1 MSFSNDVKNELS
13 RLETNEVCCD
23 KAELLGVLRMSGAI
37 VIRGMNIGI
46 HFSTE
51 NAALARR
58 VLQILKNN
66 YQVQTE
72 VVITRSR
79 RLKKNNRYQVRVLPA
94 PQVNI
99 AMTELQLLSIESD
112 LKNPLLTK
120 QCCKRAFLRGA
131 FLGGGSISRPSSDY
145 HLEMVTGNED
155 FARSII
161 KVMHTFSM
169 KAKLTDRKNDYIV
182 YLKDG
187 ESITNFLRVIGA
199 HNSMMEL
206 ENARVL
212 KEMRNMMKP
221 DVIVHF
227 PGKRDIIID
236 SKVSLKAYMA
246 YLAAE
251 DDAMRAFH
259 IKEHVAS
266 VRRHIDQ
273 LASKR
278 YDKYHINSLDYV
290 MLFIPNEPSYFMAME
305 ADNKLWNYAYK
316 KNIVLISPSNLI
328 STLFV
333 VNSLWTRERQ
343 QRDVQKI
350 VDTANAIYDK
360 FVNFTDNFT
369 KIDVA
374 LKKADEA
381 YTEAFKQLTSGKG
394 NITKRL
400 NELKEQG
407 LLTTTKQIPDG
418 FLDGE

>member
-1 MSFSNDVKNELS
+1 MKGGGRLSFSNDVKNELS

-23 KAELLGVLRMSGAI
+23 KAEVLGVLGMSGAI
-37 VIRGMNIGI
+37 VIRGMNFGI

-94 PQVNI
+94 PQVSI
-99 AMTELQLLSIESD
+99 AMNELQLLSMESD
-112 LKNPLLTK
+112 LKNPLLNK

-206 ENARVL
+206 ENVRVL
-212 KEMRNMMKP
+212 KEMRNN
-221 DVIVHF
+221 VNRRVNCETANL
-227 PGKRDIIID
+227 GKVVKAAVRQVNCIKFID
-236 SKVSLKAYMA
+236 
-246 YLAAE
+246 
-251 DDAMRAFH
+251 
-259 IKEHVAS
+259 EHMGLSELPQAL
-266 VRRHIDQ
+266 Q
-273 LASKR
+273 
-278 YDKYHINSLDYV
+278 
-290 MLFIPNEPSYFMAME
+290 
-305 ADNKLWNYAYK
+305 
-316 KNIVLISPSNLI
+316 
-328 STLFV
+328 
-333 VNSLWTRERQ
+333 
-343 QRDVQKI
+343 
-350 VDTANAIYDK
+350 DTARLRLEYPDA
-360 FVNFTDNFT
+360 
-369 KIDVA
+369 
-374 LKKADEA
+374 
-381 YTEAFKQLTSGKG
+381 S
-394 NITKRL
+394 L
-400 NELKEQG
+400 NELVEYSGGIGKSGINHRLKKLQEMAVG
-407 LLTTTKQIPDG
+407 LGMEVEKA
-418 FLDGE
+418 

>member
-99 AMTELQLLSIESD
+99 AMTELQLLSMESD

-199 HNSMMEL
+199 HNSMMEF
-206 ENARVL
+206 EGVRVL
-212 KEMRNMMKP
+212 KEMRNN
-221 DVIVHF
+221 VN
-227 PGKRDIIID
+227 
-236 SKVSLKAYMA
+236 
-246 YLAAE
+246 
-251 DDAMRAFH
+251 
-259 IKEHVAS
+259 
-266 VRRHIDQ
+266 RR
-273 LASKR
+273 
-278 YDKYHINSLDYV
+278 
-290 MLFIPNEPSYFMAME
+290 
-305 ADNKLWNYAYK
+305 
-316 KNIVLISPSNLI
+316 
-328 STLFV
+328 
-333 VNSLWTRERQ
+333 VNCE
-343 QRDVQKI
+343 
-350 VDTANAIYDK
+350 TANLGKVVKAAVRQVNCIK
-360 FVNFTDNFT
+360 F
-369 KIDVA
+369 IDEHMGLSKLPEA
-374 LKKADEA
+374 LQETAKLRLKYPEA
-381 YTEAFKQLTSGKG
+381 S
-394 NITKRL
+394 L
-400 NELKEQG
+400 NELVEYSGGIGKSGINHRLKKLQEMAIG
-407 LLTTTKQIPDG
+407 LGMEVEKD
-418 FLDGE
+418 

>member
-58 VLQILKNN
+58 VLQILKSN

-94 PQVNI
+94 PQVSI
-99 AMTELQLLSIESD
+99 AMTELQLLSMESD

-199 HNSMMEL
+199 HNSMMEF
-206 ENARVL
+206 EGVRVL
-212 KEMRNMMKP
+212 KEMRNN
-221 DVIVHF
+221 VNRRVNCETANL
-227 PGKRDIIID
+227 
-236 SKVSLKAYMA
+236 SKVVKAA
-246 YLAAE
+246 V
-251 DDAMRAFH
+251 RQVNC
-259 IKEHVAS
+259 IKFIDEHMGLSELPQAL
-266 VRRHIDQ
+266 Q
-273 LASKR
+273 
-278 YDKYHINSLDYV
+278 
-290 MLFIPNEPSYFMAME
+290 
-305 ADNKLWNYAYK
+305 
-316 KNIVLISPSNLI
+316 
-328 STLFV
+328 
-333 VNSLWTRERQ
+333 
-343 QRDVQKI
+343 
-350 VDTANAIYDK
+350 DTARLRLEYPDA
-360 FVNFTDNFT
+360 
-369 KIDVA
+369 
-374 LKKADEA
+374 
-381 YTEAFKQLTSGKG
+381 S
-394 NITKRL
+394 L
-400 NELKEQG
+400 NELVEYSGGIGKSGINHRLKKLQEMAVG
-407 LLTTTKQIPDG
+407 LGMEVEKA
-418 FLDGE
+418 

>member
-1 MSFSNDVKNELS
+1 MKGGSRLSFSNDVKNELS

-23 KAELLGVLRMSGAI
+23 KAEVLGVLRMSGAI

-94 PQVNI
+94 PQVSI
-99 AMTELQLLSIESD
+99 AMNELQLLSMESD
-112 LKNPLLTK
+112 LKNPLLNK

-155 FARSII
+155 FAHSII

-206 ENARVL
+206 ENVRVL
-212 KEMRNMMKP
+212 KEMRNN
-221 DVIVHF
+221 VNRRVNCETANL
-227 PGKRDIIID
+227 GKVVKAAVRQVNCIKFID
-236 SKVSLKAYMA
+236 
-246 YLAAE
+246 
-251 DDAMRAFH
+251 
-259 IKEHVAS
+259 EHMGLSELPQAL
-266 VRRHIDQ
+266 Q
-273 LASKR
+273 
-278 YDKYHINSLDYV
+278 
-290 MLFIPNEPSYFMAME
+290 
-305 ADNKLWNYAYK
+305 
-316 KNIVLISPSNLI
+316 
-328 STLFV
+328 
-333 VNSLWTRERQ
+333 
-343 QRDVQKI
+343 
-350 VDTANAIYDK
+350 DTARLRLEYPDA
-360 FVNFTDNFT
+360 
-369 KIDVA
+369 
-374 LKKADEA
+374 
-381 YTEAFKQLTSGKG
+381 S
-394 NITKRL
+394 L
-400 NELKEQG
+400 NELVEYSGGIGKSGINHRLKKLQEMAVG
-407 LLTTTKQIPDG
+407 LGMEVEKG
-418 FLDGE
+418 

>member
-99 AMTELQLLSIESD
+99 AMTELQLLSMESD

-199 HNSMMEL
+199 HNSMMEF
-206 ENARVL
+206 EGVRVL
-212 KEMRNMMKP
+212 KEMRNN
-221 DVIVHF
+221 VN
-227 PGKRDIIID
+227 
-236 SKVSLKAYMA
+236 
-246 YLAAE
+246 
-251 DDAMRAFH
+251 
-259 IKEHVAS
+259 
-266 VRRHIDQ
+266 RR
-273 LASKR
+273 
-278 YDKYHINSLDYV
+278 
-290 MLFIPNEPSYFMAME
+290 
-305 ADNKLWNYAYK
+305 
-316 KNIVLISPSNLI
+316 
-328 STLFV
+328 
-333 VNSLWTRERQ
+333 VNCE
-343 QRDVQKI
+343 
-350 VDTANAIYDK
+350 TANLGKVVKAAVRQVNCIK
-360 FVNFTDNFT
+360 F
-369 KIDVA
+369 IDEHMGLSELPEA
-374 LKKADEA
+374 LQETAKLRLKYPEA
-381 YTEAFKQLTSGKG
+381 S
-394 NITKRL
+394 L
-400 NELKEQG
+400 NELVEYSGGIGKSGINHRLKKLQEMAIG
-407 LLTTTKQIPDG
+407 LGMEVEKD
-418 FLDGE
+418 

>member
-23 KAELLGVLRMSGAI
+23 KAEVLGVLRMSGAI

-94 PQVNI
+94 PQVSI
-99 AMTELQLLSIESD
+99 AMNELQLLSVESD
-112 LKNPLLTK
+112 LKNPLLNK

-206 ENARVL
+206 ENVRVL
-212 KEMRNMMKP
+212 KEMRNN
-221 DVIVHF
+221 VNRRVNCETANL
-227 PGKRDIIID
+227 GKVVKAAVRQVNCIKFID
-236 SKVSLKAYMA
+236 
-246 YLAAE
+246 
-251 DDAMRAFH
+251 
-259 IKEHVAS
+259 EHMGLSELPQAL
-266 VRRHIDQ
+266 Q
-273 LASKR
+273 
-278 YDKYHINSLDYV
+278 
-290 MLFIPNEPSYFMAME
+290 
-305 ADNKLWNYAYK
+305 
-316 KNIVLISPSNLI
+316 
-328 STLFV
+328 
-333 VNSLWTRERQ
+333 
-343 QRDVQKI
+343 
-350 VDTANAIYDK
+350 DTARLRLEYPDA
-360 FVNFTDNFT
+360 
-369 KIDVA
+369 
-374 LKKADEA
+374 
-381 YTEAFKQLTSGKG
+381 S
-394 NITKRL
+394 L
-400 NELKEQG
+400 NELVEYSGGIGKSGINHRLKKLQEMAVG
-407 LLTTTKQIPDG
+407 LGMEVEKA
-418 FLDGE
+418 

>member
-13 RLETNEVCCD
+13 RLETNDVCCD
-23 KAELLGVLRMSGAI
+23 KAEVLGVLRMSGAI

-94 PQVNI
+94 PQVSI
-99 AMTELQLLSIESD
+99 AMNELQLLSMESD
-112 LKNPLLTK
+112 LKNPLLSK

-155 FARSII
+155 FAHSII

-206 ENARVL
+206 ENVRVL
-212 KEMRNMMKP
+212 KEMRNN
-221 DVIVHF
+221 VNRRVNCETANL
-227 PGKRDIIID
+227 GKVVKAAVRQVNCIKFID
-236 SKVSLKAYMA
+236 
-246 YLAAE
+246 
-251 DDAMRAFH
+251 
-259 IKEHVAS
+259 EHMGLSELPQAL
-266 VRRHIDQ
+266 Q
-273 LASKR
+273 
-278 YDKYHINSLDYV
+278 
-290 MLFIPNEPSYFMAME
+290 
-305 ADNKLWNYAYK
+305 
-316 KNIVLISPSNLI
+316 
-328 STLFV
+328 
-333 VNSLWTRERQ
+333 
-343 QRDVQKI
+343 
-350 VDTANAIYDK
+350 DTARLRLEYPDA
-360 FVNFTDNFT
+360 
-369 KIDVA
+369 
-374 LKKADEA
+374 
-381 YTEAFKQLTSGKG
+381 S
-394 NITKRL
+394 L
-400 NELKEQG
+400 NELVEYSGGIGKSGINHRLKKLQEMAVG
-407 LLTTTKQIPDG
+407 LGMEVEKA
-418 FLDGE
+418 

>member
-212 KEMRNMMKP
+212 KEMRNN
-221 DVIVHF
+221 VNRRVNCETAIL
-227 PGKRDIIID
+227 GKVVKAAVRQVNCIKFID
-236 SKVSLKAYMA
+236 
-246 YLAAE
+246 
-251 DDAMRAFH
+251 
-259 IKEHVAS
+259 EHMGLSELPEALQQTALLRLEYPEAS
-266 VRRHIDQ
+266 
-273 LASKR
+273 
-278 YDKYHINSLDYV
+278 
-290 MLFIPNEPSYFMAME
+290 
-305 ADNKLWNYAYK
+305 
-316 KNIVLISPSNLI
+316 
-328 STLFV
+328 
-333 VNSLWTRERQ
+333 
-343 QRDVQKI
+343 
-350 VDTANAIYDK
+350 
-360 FVNFTDNFT
+360 
-369 KIDVA
+369 
-374 LKKADEA
+374 
-381 YTEAFKQLTSGKG
+381 
-394 NITKRL
+394 L
-400 NELKEQG
+400 NELVEYSGGIGKSGINHRLKKLQEMAIG
-407 LLTTTKQIPDG
+407 LGMEVEKD
-418 FLDGE
+418 

>member
-99 AMTELQLLSIESD
+99 AMTELQLLSMESD

-199 HNSMMEL
+199 HNSMMEF
-206 ENARVL
+206 EGVRVL
-212 KEMRNMMKP
+212 KEMRNN
-221 DVIVHF
+221 VN
-227 PGKRDIIID
+227 
-236 SKVSLKAYMA
+236 
-246 YLAAE
+246 
-251 DDAMRAFH
+251 
-259 IKEHVAS
+259 
-266 VRRHIDQ
+266 RR
-273 LASKR
+273 
-278 YDKYHINSLDYV
+278 
-290 MLFIPNEPSYFMAME
+290 
-305 ADNKLWNYAYK
+305 
-316 KNIVLISPSNLI
+316 
-328 STLFV
+328 
-333 VNSLWTRERQ
+333 VNCE
-343 QRDVQKI
+343 
-350 VDTANAIYDK
+350 TANLGKVVKAAVRQVNCIK
-360 FVNFTDNFT
+360 F
-369 KIDVA
+369 IDEHMGLSELPEA
-374 LKKADEA
+374 LQETAQLRLKYPEA
-381 YTEAFKQLTSGKG
+381 S
-394 NITKRL
+394 L
-400 NELKEQG
+400 NELVEYSGGIGKSGINHRLKKLQEMAIG
-407 LLTTTKQIPDG
+407 LGMEVEKN
-418 FLDGE
+418 

>member
-79 RLKKNNRYQVRVLPA
+79 RLKKNNRYQVRVLSA

-99 AMTELQLLSIESD
+99 AMTELQLLSMESD

-199 HNSMMEL
+199 HNSMMEF
-206 ENARVL
+206 EGVRVL
-212 KEMRNMMKP
+212 KEMRNN
-221 DVIVHF
+221 VN
-227 PGKRDIIID
+227 
-236 SKVSLKAYMA
+236 
-246 YLAAE
+246 
-251 DDAMRAFH
+251 
-259 IKEHVAS
+259 
-266 VRRHIDQ
+266 RR
-273 LASKR
+273 
-278 YDKYHINSLDYV
+278 
-290 MLFIPNEPSYFMAME
+290 
-305 ADNKLWNYAYK
+305 
-316 KNIVLISPSNLI
+316 
-328 STLFV
+328 
-333 VNSLWTRERQ
+333 VNCE
-343 QRDVQKI
+343 
-350 VDTANAIYDK
+350 TANLGKVVKAAVRQVNCIK
-360 FVNFTDNFT
+360 F
-369 KIDVA
+369 IDEHMGLSELPEA
-374 LKKADEA
+374 LQETAKLRLQYPEA
-381 YTEAFKQLTSGKG
+381 S
-394 NITKRL
+394 L
-400 NELKEQG
+400 NELVEYSGGIGKSGINHRLKKLQEMAIG
-407 LLTTTKQIPDG
+407 LGMEVEKD
-418 FLDGE
+418 

>member
-99 AMTELQLLSIESD
+99 AMTELQLLSMESD

-131 FLGGGSISRPSSDY
+131 FLGSGSISRPSSDY

-199 HNSMMEL
+199 HNSMMEF
-206 ENARVL
+206 EGVRVL
-212 KEMRNMMKP
+212 KEMRNN
-221 DVIVHF
+221 VN
-227 PGKRDIIID
+227 
-236 SKVSLKAYMA
+236 
-246 YLAAE
+246 
-251 DDAMRAFH
+251 
-259 IKEHVAS
+259 
-266 VRRHIDQ
+266 RR
-273 LASKR
+273 
-278 YDKYHINSLDYV
+278 
-290 MLFIPNEPSYFMAME
+290 
-305 ADNKLWNYAYK
+305 
-316 KNIVLISPSNLI
+316 
-328 STLFV
+328 
-333 VNSLWTRERQ
+333 VNCE
-343 QRDVQKI
+343 
-350 VDTANAIYDK
+350 TANLGKVVKAAVRQVNCIK
-360 FVNFTDNFT
+360 F
-369 KIDVA
+369 IDEHMGLSELPEA
-374 LKKADEA
+374 LQETAKLRLKYPEA
-381 YTEAFKQLTSGKG
+381 S
-394 NITKRL
+394 L
-400 NELKEQG
+400 NELVEYSGGIGKSGINHRLKKLQEMAIG
-407 LLTTTKQIPDG
+407 LGMEVEKD
-418 FLDGE
+418 

>member
-13 RLETNEVCCD
+13 RLETIEVCCD
-23 KAELLGVLRMSGAI
+23 KAEVLGVLRMSGAI

-94 PQVNI
+94 PQVSI
-99 AMTELQLLSIESD
+99 AMNELQLLSMESD
-112 LKNPLLTK
+112 LKNPLLNK

-206 ENARVL
+206 ENVRVL
-212 KEMRNMMKP
+212 KEMRNN
-221 DVIVHF
+221 VNRRVNCETANL
-227 PGKRDIIID
+227 GK
-236 SKVSLKAYMA
+236 VVKAA
-246 YLAAE
+246 VRQVNCIKFIAE
-251 DDAMRAFH
+251 HMGLSELPQAL
-259 IKEHVAS
+259 
-266 VRRHIDQ
+266 Q
-273 LASKR
+273 
-278 YDKYHINSLDYV
+278 
-290 MLFIPNEPSYFMAME
+290 
-305 ADNKLWNYAYK
+305 
-316 KNIVLISPSNLI
+316 
-328 STLFV
+328 
-333 VNSLWTRERQ
+333 
-343 QRDVQKI
+343 
-350 VDTANAIYDK
+350 DTARLRLEYPDA
-360 FVNFTDNFT
+360 
-369 KIDVA
+369 
-374 LKKADEA
+374 
-381 YTEAFKQLTSGKG
+381 S
-394 NITKRL
+394 L
-400 NELKEQG
+400 NELVEYSGGIGKSGINHRLKKLQEMAVG
-407 LLTTTKQIPDG
+407 LGMEVEKA
-418 FLDGE
+418 

>member
-13 RLETNEVCCD
+13 RLETNDVCCD
-23 KAELLGVLRMSGAI
+23 KAEVLGVLRMSGAI

-94 PQVNI
+94 PQVSI
-99 AMTELQLLSIESD
+99 AMNELQLLSMESD
-112 LKNPLLTK
+112 LKNPLLSK

-155 FARSII
+155 FAHSII

-206 ENARVL
+206 ENVRVL
-212 KEMRNMMKP
+212 KEMRNN
-221 DVIVHF
+221 VNRRVNCETANL
-227 PGKRDIIID
+227 GKVVKAAVRQVNCIKFID
-236 SKVSLKAYMA
+236 
-246 YLAAE
+246 
-251 DDAMRAFH
+251 
-259 IKEHVAS
+259 EHMGLSELPQAL
-266 VRRHIDQ
+266 Q
-273 LASKR
+273 
-278 YDKYHINSLDYV
+278 
-290 MLFIPNEPSYFMAME
+290 
-305 ADNKLWNYAYK
+305 
-316 KNIVLISPSNLI
+316 
-328 STLFV
+328 
-333 VNSLWTRERQ
+333 
-343 QRDVQKI
+343 
-350 VDTANAIYDK
+350 DTARLRLEY
-360 FVNFTDNFT
+360 
-369 KIDVA
+369 
-374 LKKADEA
+374 ADA
-381 YTEAFKQLTSGKG
+381 S
-394 NITKRL
+394 L
-400 NELKEQG
+400 NELVEYSGGIGKSGINHRLKKLQEMAVG
-407 LLTTTKQIPDG
+407 LGMEVEKA
-418 FLDGE
+418 